1 MRINHNIPA
10 LQTLNQLEKVNKK
23 TADSMERLS
32 SGLRINNASDDAAGM
47 AISNKMDAQIKGLQ
61 QANRNTMDG
70 ISMIQTA
77 EGALNEVHAIL
88 QRTRE
93 LTVQAANGT
102 NSEGDVEQIQLEIN
116 QLVSEI
122 NRIGEQTEFN
132 TKPLLNGKELGDSG
146 LLGAGGLVELIGG
159 SDTTAASTTVTLP
172 NAIPPGTMA
181 EMIEDLNGTGIT
193 IDGVTVEFYNSD
205 EGNYRGSGVG
215 IDLKGVDNKAKLA
228 KAMVTELSKP
238 GILPNTIISESRGNG
253 GNVNGFTL
261 TAKENGSEGNYITIK
276 DGGSV
281 NTTTMLQVGANKGQT
296 MDVQLGDMRADALG
310 LTGQAGQL
318 GFGNE
323 NNVSDGKTNDYT
335 SAAISVIGKENANH
349 ALIVMDKAINK
360 VSTQRASFGAS
371 QNRLEHTVNNLG
383 VSAENLTASLSRIQ
397 DADIAAE
404 MATFTQQNVLSQ
416 AATAMLAQA
425 NQRPQQV
432 LQLLQR

>member
-1 MRINHNIPA
+1 
-10 LQTLNQLEKVNKK
+10 VNKK

-47 AISNKMDAQIKGLQ
+47 AISNKMDAQIKGLE

-88 QRTRE
+88 QRARE

-102 NSEGDVEQIQLEIN
+102 NSGDDVEQIQLEIN

-132 TKPLLNGKELGDSG
+132 TKPLLNGKELGDSSLITG
-146 LLGAGGLVELIGG
+146 PLGEVVELVGG
-159 SDTTAASTTVTLP
+159 SDTTAAEATVTF
-172 NAIPPGTMA
+172 GTMNA
-181 EMIEDLNGTGIT
+181 DAIRALVGTGIT
-193 IDGVTVEFYNSD
+193 IDGVVVEFFDSADGAYK
-205 EGNYRGSGVG
+205 GSGTG
-215 IDLKGVDNKAKLA
+215 IDINGLA
-228 KAMVTELSKP
+228 NTEDFANELVAELDGK
-238 GILPNTIISESRGNG
+238 LPNVEITTNASVPPAID
-253 GNVNGFTL
+253 GFTL
-261 TAKENGSEGNYITIK
+261 TAKEMGIEGNYIAIK

-296 MDVQLGDMRADALG
+296 MDVQLGDMRADTLG
-310 LTGQAGQL
+310 LTGVPGQL
-318 GFGNE
+318 GFSDE
-323 NNVSDGKTNDYT
+323 NNVSDGKTNDYK
-335 SAAISVIGKENANH
+335 SAAISVIGEENANH
-349 ALIVMDKAINK
+349 TLVVMDRAINK
-360 VSTQRASFGAS
+360 VSTQRAAFGAS

-404 MATFTQQNVLSQ
+404 MAVFTQQNVLSQ

>member
-159 SDTTAASTTVTLP
+159 SDTTAARETVTF
-172 NAIPPGTMA
+172 GTMDA
-181 EMIEDLNGTGIT
+181 AAISALVGSGIT
-193 IDGVTVEFYNSD
+193 IDGVVVEFFD
-205 EGNYRGSGVG
+205 GADGVYRGSGIG
-215 IDLKGVDNKAKLA
+215 IDINGLTN
-228 KAMVTELSKP
+228 TEDFANLLVSELD
-238 GILPNTIISESRGNG
+238 GNLPN
-253 GNVNGFTL
+253 VNITPNASVPPDGFTL
-261 TAKENGSEGNYITIK
+261 TAKENGIEGNYITIK